1 MSLGICSV
9 LLAGAG
15 ALCCV
20 AGRHRDGALVTAM
33 GVLVLAMA
41 DTMLPHHR
49 LLPAMV
55 WAVLL
60 GLLAPAVAVSGRS
73 CRQTAQRVAHLF
85 VVALLLGVTAGPA
98 HSTGMPGMSST
109 HPPLDVLLTSL
120 LATAGYAGLAL
131 ARSAHGAGQ
140 QAERLLGLGSVAAM
154 AATLLAM

>member
-1 MSLGICSV
+1 MSTGISLGICSV

-20 AGRHRDGALVTAM
+20 AGRHRDGVLVTAM

-55 WAVLL
+55 WAVVL
-60 GLLAPAVAVSGRS
+60 GLLAPAVAVSGRG
-73 CRQTAQRVAHLF
+73 CGQTPQRVAHLF
-85 VVALLLGVTAGPA
+85 VMALLLGVTAGPA
-98 HSTGMPGMSST
+98 H
-109 HPPLDVLLTSL
+109 PPVDVLLAGL

-131 ARSAHGAGQ
+131 ARSAPGAGQ
-140 QAERLLGLGSVAAM
+140 RAERLLGLGSVAAT
-154 AATLLAM
+154 AAMLLAM